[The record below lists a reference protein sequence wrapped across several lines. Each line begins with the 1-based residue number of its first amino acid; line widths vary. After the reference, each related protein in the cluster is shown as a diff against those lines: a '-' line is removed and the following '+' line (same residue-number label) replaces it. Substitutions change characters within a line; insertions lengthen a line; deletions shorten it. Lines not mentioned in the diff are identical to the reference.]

1 MITFDQAFD
10 RLMGNEG
17 GYVNHPRDPGGETN
31 WGISKRS
38 YPDVDI
44 AALTREGAKEIYRYD
59 FWQAAGVSLDGAVA
73 FQVFDAAVNHGI
85 STAIRMLQRAIEA
98 ADDGHWGPYSQ
109 SKYEKLETND
119 VLLRFLAERL
129 DFMRKLSTWGTFG
142 AGWAGRIVANL
153 RYAAQDN

>member
-17 GYVNHPRDPGGETN
+17 GYVWVQRDPGGETN
-31 WGISKRS
+31 FGISKRS

-44 AALTREGAKEIYRYD
+44 KALTRDEAKEIYRRD
-59 FWQAAGVSLDGAVA
+59 FWTAAGQKVAPAVA

-85 STAIRMLQRAIEA
+85 GTAIRMLQRAIGA
-98 ADDGHWGPYSQ
+98 ADDGHWGPFSD
-109 SKYEKLETND
+109 SLYEKLDTND

-129 DFMRKLSTWGTFG
+129 DFMRKLATWPTFG
-142 AGWAGRIVANL
+142 AGWAGRIVNNL
-153 RYAAQDN
+153 RFAALDN